1 MRAPLSAFLAGAF
14 VVSCAIPVAA
24 SVPAPSPLSTV
35 PPVLATTPGGN
46 IVTAIVVRDIA
57 SNPINGSTVV
67 IDYNNCP
74 GFVPCSAAS
83 SPIPDGYILNE
94 GAKQIIMI
102 SGINGQAPFYLRA
115 GGGCSA
121 TGIRVFAD
129 GVLLAS
135 IHAASADQ
143 NGDLVVDATDVSLVH
158 AKIGTSDLSGDLDG
172 NGVVDASDEAAVTGY
187 VGTACD
193 NPTDTHHS
201 SWGRVKTIYR

>member
-1 MRAPLSAFLAGAF
+1 MRAPLSAFLTSAL
-14 VVSCAIPVAA
+14 VVTCAIPSLAA
-24 SVPAPSPLSTV
+24 VPSPVNSTV

-46 IVTAIVVRDIA
+46 IATSIVVRDLA
-57 SNPINGSTVV
+57 NNPISGSTVV
-67 IDYNNCP
+67 IDYNNCA

-83 SPIPDGYILNE
+83 SPIPDGYILDE
-94 GAKQIIMI
+94 GAKQIRMVTAF
-102 SGINGQAPFYLRA
+102 NGQAPFYLRA
-115 GGGCSA
+115 GGGCSS

-143 NGDLVVDATDVSLVH
+143 SGDLTVDASDVALVH

-172 NGVVDASDEAAVTGY
+172 NGIVDASDEGAVSGY

-193 NPTDTHHS
+193 NPTDTRRTT
-201 SWGRVKTIYR
+201 WGRVKTIYR